1 MDINFKCRHCEQDLS
16 VDASAAGSEIQCPA
30 CNGMLVIP
38 AAPAAAAAGPPRP
51 ANPNPIASSAAAR
64 EEKHFAVPVHDKP
77 VESLIAKPLKPMDAA
92 AREGITLR
100 VKSIRHSDCVEVGKD
115 HFDEHVSTF
124 LSKIG
129 EANIVKLET
138 FTYAHK
144 DLESREW
151 VADYGLMVV
160 YHG

>member
-77 VESLIAKPLKPMDAA
+77 VESLIAKALPPLEVS
-92 AREGITLR
+92 AREGISLR
-100 VKSIRHSDCVEVGKD
+100 VKTMRHSDHVEVGKD
-115 HFDEHVSTF
+115 HFDEHVTQF
-124 LSKIG
+124 LEKIG
-129 EANIVKLET
+129 EAQVVSVST
-138 FTYAHK
+138 FNYTHQELAT
-144 DLESREW
+144 RAW
-151 VADYGLMVV
+151 VTDYGVMVV
-160 YHG
+160 YRG